1 VIRLTWEAPQV
12 ALVTLDRPER
22 RNALDVEAC
31 ADLAAATAEAVGAG
45 ARVLVLQG
53 AGGHFCAGADLAT
66 VEDAAFTPAL
76 QRALLGLAAAP
87 LVVLA
92 AIEGV
97 CMGGGV
103 QLAVAA
109 DLRMVTP
116 DARLAVPAARLGLAV
131 DTWTARRLA
140 AAAGP
145 GEAAALLLAAAEISG
160 DRAHAVGLAQRL
172 GTPAEARAWAVE
184 MAVLAPLTVRA
195 HKLALAA
202 LDAASEGQA
211 EAARL
216 LAWRS
221 ADLQEGKAAFAE
233 RRPPR
238 FTGG

>member
-1 VIRLTWEAPQV
+1 VIRLAWEAPQV
-12 ALVTLDRPER
+12 AVVTLDRPER

-31 ADLAAATAEAVGAG
+31 VDLAAATAEVVGAG

-53 AGGHFCAGADLAT
+53 AGGHFCAGADLTT
-66 VEDAAFTPAL
+66 VEDPAFTPAL
-76 QRALLGLAAAP
+76 QGALLGLAAAP

-92 AIEGV
+92 AVEGV

-109 DLRMVTP
+109 DLRVVTP

-145 GEAAALLLAAAEISG
+145 GEAAALLLAAAEVSG

-172 GTPAEARAWAVE
+172 GTPAEARGWAVE

-202 LDAASEGQA
+202 VDGASEAQA

>member
-1 VIRLTWEAPQV
+1 MIRLAWEAPLV
-12 ALVTLDRPER
+12 AVVTLDRPER
-22 RNALDVEAC
+22 RNALDVRAC
-31 ADLAAATAEAVGAG
+31 GDLAAATAEVVAQG
-45 ARVLVLQG
+45 ARVLVVQG
-53 AGGHFCAGADLAT
+53 AGGHFCAGADLGT
-66 VEDAAFTPAL
+66 VEDPAFTPAL

-87 LVVLA
+87 LVVVA
-92 AIEGV
+92 AVEGV
-97 CMGGGV
+97 CMGGGM

-109 DLRMVTP
+109 DLRVVTP

-160 DRAHAVGLAQRL
+160 ERAHAVGLAQRL

-184 MAVLAPLTVRA
+184 MAALAPLTVRA
-195 HKLALAA
+195 HKLGLAA
-202 LDAASEGQA
+202 RDDASEDEA

-216 LAWRS
+216 AAWQS
-221 ADLQEGKAAFAE
+221 SDLQEGKAAFAE

-238 FTGG
+238 FTGA

>member
-1 VIRLTWEAPQV
+1 MAV
-12 ALVTLDRPER
+12 VTLDRPER
-22 RNALDVEAC
+22 RNALDVQAC
-31 ADLAAATAEAVGAG
+31 IDLGAATTEAVAAG
-45 ARVLVLQG
+45 ARALVLQG
-53 AGGHFCAGADLAT
+53 TVGHFCAGADLAT
-66 VEDAAFTPAL
+66 VEDPRFAPAL
-76 QRALLGLAAAP
+76 QQALLGLAAAP

-92 AIEGV
+92 GIEGV

-109 DLRMVTP
+109 DLRVVTA

-131 DTWTARRLA
+131 DSWTASRLA

-160 DRAHAVGLAQRL
+160 ERAHAIGFAQRL

-184 MAVLAPLTVRA
+184 VAALAPLTVRA
-195 HKLALAA
+195 HKLALAGSIDGA
-202 LDAASEGQA
+202 EDA

-216 LAWRS
+216 AAWRS

-238 FTGG
+238 FTGT

>member
-1 VIRLTWEAPQV
+1 MIRLAWETPHV
-12 ALVTLDRPER
+12 AVVTLDRPER
-22 RNALDVEAC
+22 RNALDVQAC
-31 ADLAAATAEAVGAG
+31 LDLAAATAEAGGAG

-53 AGGHFCAGADLAT
+53 AGGHFCAGADLAA
-66 VEDAAFTPAL
+66 VEDPAFTPAL
-76 QRALLGLAAAP
+76 QRTLLGLSAAP
-87 LVVLA
+87 LAVLA
-92 AIEGV
+92 AVEGV

-109 DLRMVTP
+109 DLRVVTP

-131 DTWTARRLA
+131 DSWTARRLA

-145 GEAAALLLAAAEISG
+145 GEAAALLLAAAEITG
-160 DRAHAVGLAQRL
+160 ERAYAIGFAQRL

-184 MAVLAPLTVRA
+184 VAALAPLTVRA
-195 HKLALAA
+195 HKLALVAE
-202 LDAASEGQA
+202 DDGEPQA

-216 LAWRS
+216 AAWRS
-221 ADLQEGKAAFAE
+221 ADLQEGKAAFAQ